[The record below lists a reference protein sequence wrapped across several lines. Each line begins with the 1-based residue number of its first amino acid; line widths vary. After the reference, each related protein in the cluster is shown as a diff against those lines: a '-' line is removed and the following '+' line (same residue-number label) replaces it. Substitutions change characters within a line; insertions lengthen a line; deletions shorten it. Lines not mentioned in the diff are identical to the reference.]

1 MAYFERYSHIAL
13 LFAKALQED
22 LTEEEVRE
30 LEAWR
35 LEDKANEAL
44 YQSMM
49 SPDFVNGKAA
59 VHEHFQAEPAYQ
71 RVRAGIGSGALCL
84 DEGTSVG
91 QNASCS

>member
-13 LFAKALQED
+13 LLAKALQED

-49 SPDFVNGKAA
+49 SPEFVNG
-59 VHEHFQAEPAYQ
+59 
-71 RVRAGIGSGALCL
+71 
-84 DEGTSVG
+84 
-91 QNASCS
+91 